1 MYLLD
6 ESNFK
11 KESLI
16 AIYDEQPNHQPNKI
30 QTNPIA
36 NLNARVANLVI
47 DDEKEEDSTS
57 DYSQSDSESEDEDQS
72 EPEEPNL
79 KIKNSHEIYLDDTN
93 QFDINESQLLD
104 LLSDLNFN
112 DLKNTLALE
121 EV

>member
-1 MYLLD
+1 M
-6 ESNFK
+6 
-11 KESLI
+11 
-16 AIYDEQPNHQPNKI
+16 
-30 QTNPIA
+30 
-36 NLNARVANLVI
+36 ANLVI